1 MKEKLSELFTSWYFN
16 PIKFCIDCF
25 GEEPDA
31 LQKEMFEAVAKYNR
45 VAVRSGNG
53 PGKSWSMAKLG
64 LWFFFTRPYSD
75 VITTAPTW
83 DQVQRVIWKEIRAN
97 MAKSELLKSFVDLLP
112 RDPTMFMIQEDGTKN
127 DDWAMFGRS
136 STQKENMQGYHAK
149 HLMFIID
156 EASGVDDEIFEAI
169 EGSQTEAGANKA
181 KIVMIGNPTR
191 TEGYFFEAFHSKSGL
206 WKTIHFDCRLS
217 PRVSKEWIEQK
228 KEEYGEE
235 SPFYKV
241 RVLGEFP
248 LGGDNALI
256 PLHWIEKA
264 VLN

>member
-1 MKEKLSELFTSWYFN
+1 
-16 PIKFCIDCF
+16 
-25 GEEPDA
+25 
-31 LQKEMFEAVAKYNR
+31 
-45 VAVRSGNG
+45 
-53 PGKSWSMAKLG
+53 
-64 LWFFFTRPYSD
+64 
-75 VITTAPTW
+75 
-83 DQVQRVIWKEIRAN
+83 
-97 MAKSELLKSFVDLLP
+97 
-112 RDPTMFMIQEDGTKN
+112 
-127 DDWAMFGRS
+127 
-136 STQKENMQGYHAK
+136 
-149 HLMFIID
+149 
-156 EASGVDDEIFEAI
+156 
-169 EGSQTEAGANKA
+169 
-181 KIVMIGNPTR
+181 MIGNPTR